1 MCLAMVVGRSTGHA
15 KSLGNSGSDG
25 GQYEYMGDRI
35 GALRALWYVDNI
47 AVERFVICSLSMCFI
62 FSFVFIRCAIW
73 KRFNKN
79 SPAAATTTTTTISA
93 VQRRAGLPHTDT
105 KCTHTGTPATTIR
118 KINVYDRFMLLFLF
132 FLSGQLCAA
141 AAVEGLKGAKRGQRR
156 GRLGVKALLNTLE
169 CCCFSLAHFAARF
182 SLLLFLR
189 FFFCHTLHKFIK
201 LFIWLNCCCL
211 V

>member
-1 MCLAMVVGRSTGHA
+1 MGYISPCVRCHSPMCLAMVVGRSTGHA

-35 GALRALWYVDNI
+35 GALRELWYVDNI

-93 VQRRAGLPHTDT
+93 VQRRAGLPHTHTHRYKVHTHRHTCNNYT
-105 KCTHTGTPATTIR
+105 KNKCLR
-118 KINVYDRFMLLFLF
+118 
-132 FLSGQLCAA
+132 
-141 AAVEGLKGAKRGQRR
+141 
-156 GRLGVKALLNTLE
+156 
-169 CCCFSLAHFAARF
+169 SLHVVV
-182 SLLLFLR
+182 S
-189 FFFCHTLHKFIK
+189 FFFVRPIMCSSCRWRVKGGEKGTAAGALR
-201 LFIWLNCCCL
+201 C
-211 V
+211 